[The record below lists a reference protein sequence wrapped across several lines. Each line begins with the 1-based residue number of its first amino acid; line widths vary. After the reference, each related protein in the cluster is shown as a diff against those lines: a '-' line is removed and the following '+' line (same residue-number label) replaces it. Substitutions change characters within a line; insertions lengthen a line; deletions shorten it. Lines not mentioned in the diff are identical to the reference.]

1 MLRKR
6 GWVEKHYKGN
16 LLPSKNK
23 KNESDGSDDDDS
35 CDSGDDSSNEN
46 SANQSPRSK
55 EKNTKPSSN
64 LTVSKPRRI
73 SKTRTINVSKNEDDD
88 DDDASD
94 DSDDDDSED
103 SNEDWNA
110 GYEGNGPD
118 CEFSLMVSGHA
129 WTLNIINIII
139 FFF

>member
-1 MLRKR
+1 MRVMEVMMTILATAVMTLVTKI
-6 GWVEKHYKGN
+6 
-16 LLPSKNK
+16 LPISHPAAK
-23 KNESDGSDDDDS
+23 K
-35 CDSGDDSSNEN
+35 
-46 SANQSPRSK
+46 
-55 EKNTKPSSN
+55 KNTKPSSN